1 MDRRA
6 LQDVPATP
14 PGVDSAAVSVADT
27 FDGPI
32 EGRRPALSDEP
43 AMKGRGRDAA
53 YHQGVTPTPNAP
65 WGNASPGIAWQ
76 PSAPYS
82 VSPGLALGETVTPH
96 AVPEDIQIDAGA
108 DVDFPRFDLA
118 SRDPL
123 SPQAG
128 GYARLEHV
136 RQPVV
141 MAQVADAARTLRE
154 GQMEITLVPEEL
166 GRVRLTMTPSEAGMA
181 VTIMAERP
189 ETLELMRR
197 NIELLARD
205 LSGQGFENL
214 SFSFGGSGA
223 GAGGSTP
230 EHNMGSSVPAWST
243 LPALDDGAAPTI
255 SQPTSGLDLRL

>member
-14 PGVDSAAVSVADT
+14 PGVDGAAKSGADT
-27 FDGPI
+27 FDGPT
-32 EGRRPALSDEP
+32 EGRKPALSDEP
-43 AMKGRGRDAA
+43 ATKGRGRDAA

-82 VSPGLALGETVTPH
+82 VSPGLALGDTITPP
-96 AVPEDIQIDAGA
+96 AVPEDIQVDAGA

-141 MAQVADAARTLRE
+141 MAQVAEAARTLRE

-230 EHNMGSSVPAWST
+230 QHNMGSSVPAWST
-243 LPALDDGAAPTI
+243 LPVIDDSATATI
-255 SQPTSGLDLRL
+255 FQPTGGLDLRL